1 MAQNKFKT
9 VEEEKPEQVVTK
21 KSRKRFGSDFSL
33 MGGFNISAY
42 YIFKNIN
49 FIFFLAFLGII
60 YIANSHYAVK
70 VIKEIKEKQQ
80 ILEKTSWESNTLKS
94 ELMYESMQSRIMEK
108 VNDLNLKPISGKPKI
123 IVVDK
128 IDKK

>member
-9 VEEEKPEQVVTK
+9 AEEHKPEQVLPR
-21 KSRKRFGSDFSL
+21 KSRKRFGVDFSL
-33 MGGFNISAY
+33 MGSFNISAY

-80 ILEKTSWESNTLKS
+80 NLEKISWESNARKS

-108 VNDLNLKPISGKPKI
+108 VDNLNLKPISGKPKI

-128 IDKK
+128 IEN

>member
-9 VEEEKPEQVVTK
+9 AEENKPEQVLPR
-21 KSRKRFGSDFSL
+21 KSRKRFGVDFSL
-33 MGGFNISAY
+33 MGSFNISAY

-80 ILEKTSWESNTLKS
+80 NLEKISWESNARKS

-108 VNDLNLKPISGKPKI
+108 VNNLNLKPISGKPKI

-128 IDKK
+128 IEN

>member
-1 MAQNKFKT
+1 MAQNKFKI
-9 VEEEKPEQVVTK
+9 VEEHKPEQVLPK
-21 KSRKRFGSDFSL
+21 KSRRKFGADFSL

-70 VIKEIKEKQQ
+70 VIKEIKQEQQ
-80 ILEKTSWESNTLKS
+80 ALEKISWDSNAKKS
-94 ELMYESMQSRIMEK
+94 ELMYESMQSRSMEK
-108 VNDLNLKPISGKPKI
+108 VDNLNLKPISGKPKI

-128 IDKK
+128 IEN

>member
-9 VEEEKPEQVVTK
+9 AEEHKPEQVLPRK
-21 KSRKRFGSDFSL
+21 ARKRFGVDFSL
-33 MGGFNISAY
+33 MGSFNISAY

-80 ILEKTSWESNTLKS
+80 NLEKISWESNARKS

-108 VNDLNLKPISGKPKI
+108 VDNLNLKPISGKPKI

-128 IDKK
+128 IEN